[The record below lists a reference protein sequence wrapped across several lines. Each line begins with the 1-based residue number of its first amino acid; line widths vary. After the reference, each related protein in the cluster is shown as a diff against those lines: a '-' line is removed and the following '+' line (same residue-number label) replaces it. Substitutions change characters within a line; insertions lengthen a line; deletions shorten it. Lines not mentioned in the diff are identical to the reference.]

1 MSDKETFDF
10 SGKKI
15 LIVEDD
21 LISAKLIS
29 ELLKKTNV
37 EIQVENN
44 AIGAIELLKTNKGFH
59 LVLMD
64 LQLPD
69 KGGDDSIKEIREFSD
84 VPIIAQTAYSYNDDK
99 LNDIMHLCND
109 YISKPIKKETL
120 LSKINQVFT
129 GKNNR

>member
-1 MSDKETFDF
+1 MIDKETFDF

-21 LISAKLIS
+21 LISAKLIR
-29 ELLKKTNV
+29 ELLKKTHA
-37 EIQVENN
+37 EIQVEYNVN
-44 AIGAIELLKTNKGFH
+44 GAIELLKNSKDFH

-69 KGGDDSIKEIREFSD
+69 RGGDDAIKEIREFSD

-129 GKNNR
+129 GKDNR